1 MQHMKLLGAGSV
13 VAVVVLS
20 ASVALAAP
28 LSEEKWRKQGNKI
41 CKQVNQ
47 DLEEIGKEVF
57 ASLGPDQEPSDE
69 QLTAYVEQ
77 FVPAIEGA
85 VSSIDALNEPKSV
98 KTDLKK
104 FKTAVARALDTI
116 EADPTAVAGGKDPFA
131 KVDKI
136 IKRLGLKECT

>member
-1 MQHMKLLGAGSV
+1 MKHMKMLGAGSV
-13 VAVVVLS
+13 VAVAVLS

-41 CKQVNQ
+41 CRQVNK
-47 DLEEIGKEVF
+47 DLNEIGNEVF
-57 ASLGPDQEPSDE
+57 AGLGRDEKPSNE
-69 QLTAYVEQ
+69 QAAAYVEQ

-98 KTDLKK
+98 KKDLKK
-104 FKTAVARALDTI
+104 FKTAVAQALDTI

>member
-1 MQHMKLLGAGSV
+1 MKHIRLLGAGSV
-13 VAVVVLS
+13 VAIAVLS

-41 CKQVNQ
+41 CKQTNKEL
-47 DLEEIGKEVF
+47 DEIGNEAF
-57 ASLGPDQEPSDE
+57 GDLGPDEEPSDE
-69 QLTAYVEQ
+69 QLTAFVEQ

-98 KTDLKK
+98 KKDLKK
-104 FKTAVARALDTI
+104 FKAAVARALDTI

-136 IKRLGLKECT
+136 IKVLGLKECT

>member
-1 MQHMKLLGAGSV
+1 MKHVKMLGAGSV
-13 VAVVVLS
+13 VAVAVLS

-41 CKQVNQ
+41 CRQVNK
-47 DLEEIGKEVF
+47 DLNEIGNEVF
-57 ASLGPDQEPSDE
+57 AGLGRDE
-69 QLTAYVEQ
+69 QPSNEQVAAYVEQ

-98 KTDLKK
+98 KKDLKK
-104 FKTAVARALDTI
+104 FKTAVAQALDTI